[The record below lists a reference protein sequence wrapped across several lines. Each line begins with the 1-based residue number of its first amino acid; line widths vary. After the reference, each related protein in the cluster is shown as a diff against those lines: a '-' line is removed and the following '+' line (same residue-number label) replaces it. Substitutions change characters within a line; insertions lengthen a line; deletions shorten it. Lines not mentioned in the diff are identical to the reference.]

1 MRTRIATL
9 FVALFIV
16 HCAPKPTEKID
27 LSKTRSSF
35 MLADGSSLSTDEF
48 DEYDPVLLT
57 RDDGYLVLLFA
68 SNRDCGGC
76 TPGYQNL
83 FVSVSTDAYYDDL
96 ELPTFNNPVVVL
108 PDGSNAAETVNRF
121 EFAAEASG
129 PNVMVIYRNG
139 ASLSMFQLTTA
150 GQSSGAG
157 SGLTPVGNSTR
168 STDSFLGFGPEPGTM
183 LTRDGSG
190 TTRYSMVTQAHNGRA
205 VTNAAYATAGN
216 ISRINPLYTEFL
228 GATFSVDS
236 GYLMI
241 GTLYEDFGYHLE
253 FQDAIDEEGLSLTA
267 VHVFD
272 AGASAD
278 DLLLFSAH
286 DGISEDLY
294 VVNSHTVGELWDQV
308 GIYGAYNDSTELRN
322 LWYPVAATLPAAR
335 GHMAAVVYGTKG
347 YFFGGSADGTNG
359 TNTIYEFDFP
369 SETFTNCGGSCG
381 TLSSVLS
388 HSAAAVGNGLIY
400 IIAGGTTT
408 GIASAT
414 TTVNTFNPGNFAI
427 VGASPLPVSRMAL
440 SAIYLGGKIYAMG
453 GGSSS
458 GVECNTGYGCTDN
471 YALDV
476 ATGTWSGA
484 LAVVPH
490 GFTAGALAEYNGNI
504 FAFGGFINSNPQE
517 TNAVNEFNTGSLTW
531 TDCGG
536 TCANLSTGRYSL
548 GSATVNGKIFI
559 MSGRNQALT
568 PFNVVEEFDAISYL
582 YSDCDGGCAALPVAI
597 DAGSVLEYGQN
608 IYYFGGKTG
617 AYVNTIYKYI
627 P

>member
-1 MRTRIATL
+1 
-9 FVALFIV
+9 
-16 HCAPKPTEKID
+16 
-27 LSKTRSSF
+27 

-190 TTRYSMVTQAHNGRA
+190 TTRYSMVTQPHNGRA

-216 ISRINPLYTEFL
+216 ISRINPLYTGFL

-267 VHVFD
+267 VHIFD

-308 GIYGAYNDSTELRN
+308 GIYGAYSDSTELRN
-322 LWYPVAATLPAAR
+322 IWYPVAATLPAVR
-335 GHMAAVVYGTKG
+335 GYMAAAVYGTKG

-369 SETFTNCGGSCG
+369 SESFTNCGSNCG
-381 TLSSVLS
+381 TLPAIRT

-400 IIAGGTTT
+400 IIGGGTDTT
-408 GIASAT
+408 VVSAT
-414 TTVNTFNPGNFAI
+414 TTVNTFNPGNFSI
-427 VGASPLPVSRMAL
+427 VGASALPVSRMGL
-440 SAIYLGGKIYAMG
+440 SAIYSGGKIYAMG
-453 GGSSS
+453 GGSNS
-458 GVECNTGYGCTDN
+458 GCDVGSGYGCTEN

-476 ATGTWSGA
+476 GAGTWSGA
-484 LAVVPH
+484 LAAVPH
-490 GFTAGALAEYNGNI
+490 NFTAGALAEYGGSI
-504 FAFGGFINSNPQE
+504 FAFGGYINSSILE
-517 TNAVNEFNTGSLTW
+517 TNAVNEFNTGSLLW
-531 TDCGG
+531 SDCGS
-536 TCANLSTGRYSL
+536 TCTNLSIGRFGLSA
-548 GSATVNGKIFI
+548 ATVNGYIYI
-559 MSGRNQALT
+559 MSGANQALT
-568 PFNVVEEFDAISYL
+568 PFNIVEEFDAVSYT
-582 YSDCDGGCAALPVAI
+582 YSNCDGGCATLPVAI
-597 DAGSVLEYGQN
+597 MGGSVLEYGGN

-617 AYVNTIYKYI
+617 ALVNTIYKYI